1 MYSLSFLRA
10 DGEKVPFHQVLRI
23 RIDGELHRM
32 ETVGTIPISHYNI
45 PMEFSDRLLSMAL
58 LLQIGM

>member
-1 MYSLSFLRA
+1 MYSLSFSRV

-23 RIDGELHRM
+23 LIDGELHRM
-32 ETVGTIPISHYNI
+32 ETVGIIPISHYNI
-45 PMEFSDRLLSMAL
+45 PMEFSDRLLLMDL